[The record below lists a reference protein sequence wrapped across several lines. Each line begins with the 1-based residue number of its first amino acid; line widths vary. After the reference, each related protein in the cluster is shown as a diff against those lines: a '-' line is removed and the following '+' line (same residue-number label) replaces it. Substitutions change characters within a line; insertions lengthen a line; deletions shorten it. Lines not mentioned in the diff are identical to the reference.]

1 MILALKKKRNKKK
14 LMEDENKVTLHG
26 MWISSYA
33 KTVELALKIKGIAFD
48 YVEED
53 LSNKSSL
60 LLKYNPVY
68 KKVPVLLHRGRPV
81 SESLVILEYID
92 ETWKNQPRFLPD
104 DPYER
109 ARVRFWAI
117 YCRQISDTM
126 KKAFIS
132 AQEVDEDRA
141 FDEFFEKLQVME
153 EGMKDIFPGERSNNC
168 SENLGLLDI
177 IIVGSLGTYKAAEEV
192 LGMKVLDPERN
203 PFIYSWVN
211 TLLELPLVKQTL
223 PPHDKVVSR
232 LEFIKQNG
240 FTFQTNI

>member
-1 MILALKKKRNKKK
+1 
-14 LMEDENKVTLHG
+14 MEEESKVTLHG
-26 MWISSYA
+26 MWISTYA
-33 KTVELALKIKGIAFD
+33 KKVELALKIKGLAFE

-68 KKVPVLLHRGRPV
+68 KKVPVLLHHGRPV

-92 ETWKNQPRFLPD
+92 ETWKNEPRFLPD

-109 ARVRFWAI
+109 ATVRFWAT
-117 YCRQISDTM
+117 YCLQISDTM

-132 AQEVDEDRA
+132 AKEMEEGA
-141 FDEFFEKLQVME
+141 FDPFFEKLKVME
-153 EGMKDIFPGERSNNC
+153 EGMKDFFPGGRSIIC
-168 SENLGLLDI
+168 ADNLGLLDI
-177 IIVGSLGTYKAAEEV
+177 IIVCSLGTYKALEEV
-192 LGMKVLDPERN
+192 LGMKIVDPQRN
-203 PFIYSWVN
+203 PFVCSWLT
-211 TLLELPLVKQTL
+211 TLLELPLVKETM

-240 FTFQTNI
+240 FTF